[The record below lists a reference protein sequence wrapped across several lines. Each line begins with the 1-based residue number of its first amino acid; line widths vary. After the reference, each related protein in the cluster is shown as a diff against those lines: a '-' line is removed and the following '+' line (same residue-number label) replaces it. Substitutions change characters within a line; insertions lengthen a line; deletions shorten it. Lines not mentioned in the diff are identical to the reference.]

1 VQRCS
6 QAGSAH
12 DPRASRCRAALKRA
26 RAPRPIRSRT
36 SVSST
41 ATEARAAARWK
52 DENRAVRVAGDLAWR
67 QRESGGRAPAAR
79 GLVVSALFFFPRG
92 GSAQVARSL
101 ARALPAAGWRLTLAA
116 GSLGRWGE
124 PTHAA
129 SFFAGVDVHPLE
141 YPPALARAEPLGAP
155 VPFPPSYE
163 DRPGAPDRV
172 FAAVDDARYER
183 LVAAW
188 IDLLARA
195 GAGSADVLHLH
206 HLTPTNEA
214 AARAFPSLPVL
225 GQLHGTE
232 LALLRVIAA
241 GAPPGWRYAQ
251 AWGGRL
257 QAWAQRCALL
267 VVPPGAEADAAL
279 LLGLERARLR
289 GLPSGVELDRF
300 SPRPLAET
308 ERLAFWRRWLVEQP
322 RGWDQSGRPGSIAYA
337 DEELAPFRV
346 GDTVFLYVGRY
357 TAVKRLPLL
366 ISAHARAVER
376 LGRPA
381 PLVLVGGHPG
391 EGEHP
396 LATARRIGN
405 RQVFLAGWRPHELLP
420 QALNAADALVLPS
433 VAEAFGLVLVEVMA
447 CGLPVIASR
456 AHGPAAIVAH
466 GSTGW
471 LLPPDDEAALVDAL
485 LAAANGQRER
495 RARGQRAQTASRRY
509 DWAEIA
515 ARFATLYEEL
525 LASSP
530 RPQVARGRALDQ
542 GRLTRY
548 SGTPA
553 PLGWSSHMY
562 EGRG

>member
-1 VQRCS
+1 V
-6 QAGSAH
+6 
-12 DPRASRCRAALKRA
+12 
-26 RAPRPIRSRT
+26 RS
-36 SVSST
+36 
-41 ATEARAAARWK
+41 
-52 DENRAVRVAGDLAWR
+52 AGDLAWG
-67 QRESGGRAPAAR
+67 QHRERGGRAPAAR
-79 GLVVSALFFFPRG
+79 RLVVSALFFFPRG

-101 ARALPAAGWRLTLAA
+101 ARALPTAGWRLTLAA

-129 SFFAGVDVHPLE
+129 SFFAGVDVHTLD
-141 YPPALARAEPLGAP
+141 YSPALERAEPLLAP

-195 GAGSADVLHLH
+195 GAGSADLLHLH
-206 HLTPTNEA
+206 HLTPANEA

-232 LALLRVIAA
+232 LAMLRMIAA

-251 AWGGRL
+251 AWGRRL
-257 QAWAQRCALL
+257 RAWARRCALL
-267 VVPPGAEADAAL
+267 VVPPGAETDAAL

-289 GLPSGVELDRF
+289 GLASGVELERF
-300 SPRPLAET
+300 SPRPLAEE
-308 ERLAFWRRWLVEQP
+308 ERRAFWRRWLVEQP
-322 RGWDQSGRPGSIAYA
+322 RGWDQSGRPGTIAYG
-337 DEELAPFRV
+337 DEELAPFRA
-346 GDTVFLYVGRY
+346 GGTVFVYVGRY
-357 TAVKRLPLL
+357 TAIKRLALL

-391 EGEHP
+391 EWEGEHP
-396 LATARRIGN
+396 LATAQRIEN
-405 RQVFLAGWRPHELLP
+405 HQVFLAGWRPHEQLP

-433 VAEAFGLVLVEVMA
+433 VAEAFGLVLIEAMA

-456 AHGPAAIVAH
+456 AHGPAAIVAD

-471 LLPPDDEAALVDAL
+471 LIPPDDEDALVDAL
-485 LAAANGQRER
+485 LAAANGHRER
-495 RARGQRAQTASRRY
+495 RARGRRAQTTSRRY

-515 ARFATLYEEL
+515 ARFASLYEEL

-530 RPQVARGRALDQ
+530 RQQVARGRRA
-542 GRLTRY
+542 
-548 SGTPA
+548 
-553 PLGWSSHMY
+553 
-562 EGRG
+562 